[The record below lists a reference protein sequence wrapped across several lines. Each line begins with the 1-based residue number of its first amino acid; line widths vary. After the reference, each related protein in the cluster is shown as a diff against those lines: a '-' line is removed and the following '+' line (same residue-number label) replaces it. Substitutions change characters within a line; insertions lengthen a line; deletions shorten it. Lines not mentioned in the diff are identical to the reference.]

1 MASGWAP
8 EGAVQD
14 QIDATLN
21 DAVQRVR
28 QGLTGGVSAQY
39 CQECGDPIPEP
50 RRAAPRCGAWR
61 AVVFDLPTRTG

>member
-8 EGAVQD
+8 DGAVQD

-28 QGLTGGVSAQY
+28 QGLNGGVSAQY

-50 RRAAPRCGAWR
+50 SGGAWR
-61 AVVFDLPTRTG
+61 AVVPNLPTRTG

>member
-50 RRAAPRCGAWR
+50 RCGAWR